1 MKKLTVTLIILSLL
15 MTGIIFSVNKD
26 QSKTIIAITSI
37 SDQQVEFQ
45 MASMSNQQDLQFKTL
60 QTPIEISID
69 SVLAGTFLIEA
80 VEQGAKLHVEA
91 DYPSGQ
97 LSGNGRHVV
106 LNFKR
111 KEGSIMCWMDEK

>member
-1 MKKLTVTLIILSLL
+1 MKKLTVALVILSVLT
-15 MTGIIFSVNKD
+15 TGIIFSADKD
-26 QSKTIIAITSI
+26 QSKTIITITSI

-45 MASMSNQQDLQFKTL
+45 MASMSNQQDLQFKKL

-91 DYPSGQ
+91 AYPTGQ
-97 LSGNGRHVV
+97 LSGNGKHVI

-111 KEGSIMCWMDEK
+111 NEGSIMCWGEE